1 MFETS
6 ATALCGTTGISLSL
20 YIYHMHCVQLQPL
33 WTFSTRLIQGIGP
46 GAVGVGM
53 AHLIRQLACVRVLQG
68 GRGQGAQH
76 GRVVMGQ
83 WAPWDRKKLG
93 QSVRGAQD
101 VLVNIN
107 IINVVFANVG

>member
-1 MFETS
+1 MRYYWYIT
-6 ATALCGTTGISLSL
+6 III

-83 WAPWDRKKLG
+83 WAPWDGKKLG